1 MWRHDNMAMAVP
13 PTRED
18 NTDTLTQPAFCWPAG
33 CSVCPTSRRR
43 ASSPRS
49 LICPSDAWCQRSGTL
64 PAQGGLWRCS
74 AWTSGLHPT
83 ATGNRPRI
91 QPAGEVR
98 GPSLAGS
105 EGRMIREKEE
115 GQRCGKREDKEECE
129 WRCECCAVGKKK
141 TTETTAWCWK
151 LSGAEVIILEAPADT
166 QRDAGGSIHQPA
178 AHSFQNSITALLT
191 LLLIYIIEP
200 QASLPATKHSG
211 CETYFLCLKNIID
224 HCSG

>member
-1 MWRHDNMAMAVP
+1 M
-13 PTRED
+13 
-18 NTDTLTQPAFCWPAG
+18 FCWPAG

-64 PAQGGLWRCS
+64 PAQGGLWRGS

-115 GQRCGKREDKEECE
+115 GQRCRTREDKEECE
-129 WRCECCAVGKKK
+129 WRCECCAVGEKKNN
-141 TTETTAWCWK
+141 TETTAWCWK
-151 LSGAEVIILEAPADT
+151 LSGAEVIVLEAPADT
-166 QRDAGGSIHQPA
+166 QRRWGLHSSACCALFPELHYSTPHFAPHLYYWATGFTAGIQT
-178 AHSFQNSITALLT
+178 FRLRNLLFVFKKHHWP
-191 LLLIYIIEP
+191 LFRVVLIVV
-200 QASLPATKHSG
+200 
-211 CETYFLCLKNIID
+211 
-224 HCSG
+224 